1 MSYYYNNSNN
11 NNSSNNNYSNY
22 MQQNMNNNLVSSD
35 SGLTLMNNNGSNST
49 VLPPSQLQPL
59 SLEELISTGI
69 CSNSITNSSR
79 SNTLLQDDRSTTS
92 LNYSNNGPDSGKI
105 YKPIPQSVRQPHLL
119 LSEMNY
125 STNGNKNF
133 NDQIQQSHNNNN
145 NTNSINNMLSQSSN
159 SMHLLPSENNTT
171 VIQPHLYSESNNNN
185 NDNKDDNNNIQDSQ
199 LIPRVTKGRYKHND
213 FQIMRTL
220 GTGSFGRVHL
230 VQSTHNYRYY
240 AMKVLKKAKIIKL
253 KQVEHTN
260 DERLMLST
268 VTHPFIIRMWGTF
281 QDLNFVY
288 MIMDY
293 IEGGELFSLLRKSH
307 KFPVPVAKFY
317 AAEVIL
323 AIDYLHE
330 NDIIYRD
337 LKPEN
342 ILLDKYGHIKLTDFG
357 FAKYCPGVTFTIV
370 GTPDYI
376 AAEIIQTKGY
386 NKSVDWWSLGI
397 LIYEM
402 LAGFTPFYDSNT
414 LKTYDN
420 ILNATLRFPSSKN
433 FTPEVIDLLSKLINR
448 DLTQRLGN
456 LQNGVEDI
464 KNHLWFQEVNW
475 SKMLKKNIETP
486 YEPPIKAG
494 HGDTSQY
501 EFFEEDSED
510 MKQYGIMLNTDE
522 SDPYNN
528 VFAGF

>member
-1 MSYYYNNSNN
+1 MIKF
-11 NNSSNNNYSNY
+11 
-22 MQQNMNNNLVSSD
+22 D
-35 SGLTLMNNNGSNST
+35 LMNNQSEQPSHSSMTNK
-49 VLPPSQLQPL
+49 LPPSQLQPL
-59 SLEELISTGI
+59 SLEELL
-69 CSNSITNSSR
+69 SNNQYNNSSSA
-79 SNTLLQDDRSTTS
+79 SNCDTLTTNLNNELESSTSVLTLMDNDFTS
-92 LNYSNNGPDSGKI
+92 KLH
-105 YKPIPQSVRQPHLL
+105 KPIAQSVRQPHLL
-119 LSEMNY
+119 LNETYPVNEITNNEKNN
-125 STNGNKNF
+125 STESQY
-133 NDQIQQSHNNNN
+133 QI
-145 NTNSINNMLSQSSN
+145 
-159 SMHLLPSENNTT
+159 
-171 VIQPHLYSESNNNN
+171 V
-185 NDNKDDNNNIQDSQ
+185 
-199 LIPRVTKGRYKHND
+199 PRITKGKYKHND

-240 AMKVLKKAKIIKL
+240 AMKVLKKSKIIKL

-260 DERLMLST
+260 DERLMLSA
-268 VTHPFIIRMWGTF
+268 VNNPFIIRMWGTF

-293 IEGGELFSLLRKSH
+293 IEGGELFSLLRKSK

-323 AIDYLHE
+323 AIEYLHKH
-330 NDIIYRD
+330 DIIYRD

-357 FAKYCPGVTFTIV
+357 FAKYCNDVTFTIV

-386 NKSVDWWSLGI
+386 NKSVDWWSLGV

-402 LAGFTPFYDSNT
+402 LSGFTPFYDSNT

-420 ILNATLRFPSSKN
+420 ILNAPLKFPMSKN
-433 FTPEVIDLLSKLINR
+433 FSNEVIDLLTKLINR
-448 DLTQRLGN
+448 DLSQRLGN

-464 KNHLWFQEVNW
+464 KNHIWFQEVNW
-475 SKMLKKNIETP
+475 HKMFKKNIETP

-501 EFFEEDSED
+501 EYFEEDTED
-510 MKQYGIMLNTDE
+510 MKQYGIMLNLGE
-522 SDPYNN
+522 EDPYQDA
-528 VFAGF
+528 FDGF

>member
-1 MSYYYNNSNN
+1 MINF
-11 NNSSNNNYSNY
+11 
-22 MQQNMNNNLVSSD
+22 D
-35 SGLTLMNNNGSNST
+35 LMNNQSEQPSHSSMTNK
-49 VLPPSQLQPL
+49 LPPSQLQPL
-59 SLEELISTGI
+59 SLEELL
-69 CSNSITNSSR
+69 SNNQYNNSSSA
-79 SNTLLQDDRSTTS
+79 SNCDTLTTNLNNELESSTSVLTLMDNDFTS
-92 LNYSNNGPDSGKI
+92 KLH
-105 YKPIPQSVRQPHLL
+105 KPIAQSVRQPHLL
-119 LSEMNY
+119 LNETYPVKEITNNGKNN
-125 STNGNKNF
+125 STESQY
-133 NDQIQQSHNNNN
+133 QI
-145 NTNSINNMLSQSSN
+145 
-159 SMHLLPSENNTT
+159 
-171 VIQPHLYSESNNNN
+171 V
-185 NDNKDDNNNIQDSQ
+185 
-199 LIPRVTKGRYKHND
+199 PRITKGKYKHND

-240 AMKVLKKAKIIKL
+240 AMKVLKKSKIIKL

-260 DERLMLST
+260 DERLMLSA
-268 VTHPFIIRMWGTF
+268 VNHPFIIRMWGTF

-293 IEGGELFSLLRKSH
+293 IEGGELFSLLRKSK

-323 AIDYLHE
+323 AIEYLHKH
-330 NDIIYRD
+330 DIIYRD

-357 FAKYCPGVTFTIV
+357 FAKYCNDVTFTIV

-386 NKSVDWWSLGI
+386 NKSVDWWSLGV

-402 LAGFTPFYDSNT
+402 LSGFTPFYDSNT

-420 ILNATLRFPSSKN
+420 ILNAPLKFPMSKN
-433 FTPEVIDLLSKLINR
+433 FSNEVIDLLTKLINR
-448 DLTQRLGN
+448 DLSQRLGN

-464 KNHLWFQEVNW
+464 KNHIWFQEVNW
-475 SKMLKKNIETP
+475 QKMFKKNIETP

-501 EFFEEDSED
+501 EYFEEDTED
-510 MKQYGIMLNTDE
+510 MKQYGIMLNLGE
-522 SDPYNN
+522 EDPYQDA
-528 VFAGF
+528 FDGF

>member
-1 MSYYYNNSNN
+1 MSYYYNNSNLSFSDYSQQQSKALNTGDNLN
-11 NNSSNNNYSNY
+11 NAH
-22 MQQNMNNNLVSSD
+22 VEGD
-35 SGLTLMNNNGSNST
+35 STLTLLNSKM
-49 VLPPSQLQPL
+49 LPPSQLQPL
-59 SLEELISTGI
+59 SLEELISSG
-69 CSNSITNSSR
+69 NGGAASIGNSSR
-79 SNTLLQDDRSTTS
+79 ATTLLQDDGSS
-92 LNYSNNGPDSGKI
+92 AFLNVNSMPDTNKI
-105 YKPIPQSVRQPHLL
+105 YKPVPQTVRQPHLL
-119 LSEMNY
+119 LN
-125 STNGNKNF
+125 
-133 NDQIQQSHNNNN
+133 
-145 NTNSINNMLSQSSN
+145 
-159 SMHLLPSENNTT
+159 
-171 VIQPHLYSESNNNN
+171 ESNCGNRVLSNKTMALS
-185 NDNKDDNNNIQDSQ
+185 DNESHPNQPYQTQ
-199 LIPRVTKGRYKHND
+199 LHVPEPHGASRIPRITKGRYKHND

-260 DERLMLST
+260 DERLMLSA
-268 VTHPFIIRMWGTF
+268 VANPFIIRMWGTF

-293 IEGGELFSLLRKSH
+293 IEGGELFSLLRKSQ

-323 AIDYLHE
+323 AVEYLHE

-386 NKSVDWWSLGI
+386 NKSVDWWSLGV

-420 ILNATLRFPSSKN
+420 ILNATLKFPSSKN
-433 FTPEVIDLLSKLINR
+433 FTPHVIDLLTRLINR
-448 DLTQRLGN
+448 DLSQRLGN

-464 KNHLWFQEVNW
+464 KNHIWFQEVNW
-475 SKMLKKNIETP
+475 VKMSKKNIETP

-501 EFFEEDSED
+501 EFFEEDSDD

-522 SDPYNN
+522 SDPYDNM
-528 VFAGF
+528 FEGF

>member
-1 MSYYYNNSNN
+1 MNSNIN
-11 NNSSNNNYSNY
+11 NQVDNSYLNINNK
-22 MQQNMNNNLVSSD
+22 
-35 SGLTLMNNNGSNST
+35 
-49 VLPPSQLQPL
+49 LPPSQLQPL
-59 SLEELISTGI
+59 SLEEL
-69 CSNSITNSSR
+69 
-79 SNTLLQDDRSTTS
+79 L
-92 LNYSNNGPDSGKI
+92 SNNKYKNFSSSESNCDTMTNNLNNEIESSTSVLTLIDNDISNKI
-105 YKPIPQSVRQPHLL
+105 HKPIPQSVRQPHLL
-119 LSEMNY
+119 LNESCS
-125 STNGNKNF
+125 ST
-133 NDQIQQSHNNNN
+133 QIRDNEPSQQYQ
-145 NTNSINNMLSQSSN
+145 I
-159 SMHLLPSENNTT
+159 
-171 VIQPHLYSESNNNN
+171 V
-185 NDNKDDNNNIQDSQ
+185 
-199 LIPRVTKGRYKHND
+199 PRVTKGKYKHSD

-240 AMKVLKKAKIIKL
+240 AMKVLKKSKIIKL

-260 DERLMLST
+260 DERLMLSA
-268 VTHPFIIRMWGTF
+268 VNHPFIIRMWGTF

-293 IEGGELFSLLRKSH
+293 IEGGELFSLLRKSK

-323 AIDYLHE
+323 AIEYLHKH
-330 NDIIYRD
+330 DIIYRD

-357 FAKYCPGVTFTIV
+357 FAKYCNDVTFTIV

-402 LAGFTPFYDSNT
+402 LSGFTPFYDSNT

-420 ILNATLRFPSSKN
+420 ILNAPLKFPMSKSFSN
-433 FTPEVIDLLSKLINR
+433 EVIDLLTKLINR
-448 DLTQRLGN
+448 DLSQRLGN

-464 KNHLWFQEVNW
+464 KSHVWFQEVNW
-475 SKMLKKNIETP
+475 HKMYKKNIETP

-501 EFFEEDSED
+501 EYFEEDTED
-510 MKQYGIMLNTDE
+510 MKQYGIMLNYGE
-522 SDPYNN
+522 EDPYQD
-528 VFAGF
+528 VFDGF

>member
-1 MSYYYNNSNN
+1 MMNSNFN
-11 NNSSNNNYSNY
+11 NQVDNSYPNINNK
-22 MQQNMNNNLVSSD
+22 
-35 SGLTLMNNNGSNST
+35 
-49 VLPPSQLQPL
+49 LPPSQLQPL
-59 SLEELISTGI
+59 SLEEL
-69 CSNSITNSSR
+69 
-79 SNTLLQDDRSTTS
+79 L
-92 LNYSNNGPDSGKI
+92 SNNQYKNFTSSESNCDTLTNINNEVESSTSVLTLIDNGIPDKVH
-105 YKPIPQSVRQPHLL
+105 KPIPQSVRQPHLL
-119 LSEMNY
+119 LNEAC
-125 STNGNKNF
+125 
-133 NDQIQQSHNNNN
+133 
-145 NTNSINNMLSQSSN
+145 SSN
-159 SMHLLPSENNTT
+159 LIGH
-171 VIQPHLYSESNNNN
+171 
-185 NDNKDDNNNIQDSQ
+185 NDTQQHHIV
-199 LIPRVTKGRYKHND
+199 PRITKGKYKHSD

-230 VQSTHNYRYY
+230 VQSTHNFRYY
-240 AMKVLKKAKIIKL
+240 AMKVLKKSKIIKL

-260 DERLMLST
+260 DERLMLSA
-268 VTHPFIIRMWGTF
+268 VNHPFIIRMWGTF

-293 IEGGELFSLLRKSH
+293 IEGGELFSLLRKSK

-323 AIDYLHE
+323 AIEYLHKH
-330 NDIIYRD
+330 DIIYRD

-357 FAKYCPGVTFTIV
+357 FAKYCNDVTFTIV

-402 LAGFTPFYDSNT
+402 LSGFTPFYDSNT

-420 ILNATLRFPSSKN
+420 ILNAPLKFPMSKSFSN
-433 FTPEVIDLLSKLINR
+433 EVIDLLSKLINR
-448 DLTQRLGN
+448 DLSQRLGN

-464 KNHLWFQEVNW
+464 KSHIWFQEVNW
-475 SKMLKKNIETP
+475 HKMYKKNIETP

-501 EFFEEDSED
+501 EYFEEDTED
-510 MKQYGIMLNTDE
+510 MKQYGIMLNSGE
-522 SDPYNN
+522 EDPYQD
-528 VFAGF
+528 VFDGF

>member
-1 MSYYYNNSNN
+1 MMNSNIN
-11 NNSSNNNYSNY
+11 NQVDNSYLNINNK
-22 MQQNMNNNLVSSD
+22 
-35 SGLTLMNNNGSNST
+35 
-49 VLPPSQLQPL
+49 LPPSQLQPL
-59 SLEELISTGI
+59 SLEEL
-69 CSNSITNSSR
+69 
-79 SNTLLQDDRSTTS
+79 L
-92 LNYSNNGPDSGKI
+92 SNNKYKNFSSSESNCDTMTNNLNNEIESSTSVLTLIDNDISNKI
-105 YKPIPQSVRQPHLL
+105 HKPIPQSVRQPHLL
-119 LSEMNY
+119 LNESCS
-125 STNGNKNF
+125 ST
-133 NDQIQQSHNNNN
+133 QIRDNEPSQQYQ
-145 NTNSINNMLSQSSN
+145 I
-159 SMHLLPSENNTT
+159 
-171 VIQPHLYSESNNNN
+171 V
-185 NDNKDDNNNIQDSQ
+185 
-199 LIPRVTKGRYKHND
+199 PRVTKGKYKHSD

-240 AMKVLKKAKIIKL
+240 AMKVLKKSKIIKL

-260 DERLMLST
+260 DERLMLSA
-268 VTHPFIIRMWGTF
+268 VNHPFIIRMWGTF

-293 IEGGELFSLLRKSH
+293 IEGGELFSLLRKFK

-323 AIDYLHE
+323 AIEYLHKH
-330 NDIIYRD
+330 DIIYRD

-357 FAKYCPGVTFTIV
+357 FAKYCNDVTFTIV

-402 LAGFTPFYDSNT
+402 LSGFTPFYDSNT

-420 ILNATLRFPSSKN
+420 ILNAPLKFPMSKSFSN
-433 FTPEVIDLLSKLINR
+433 EVIDLLTKLINR
-448 DLTQRLGN
+448 DLSQRLGN

-464 KNHLWFQEVNW
+464 KSHVWFQEVNW
-475 SKMLKKNIETP
+475 HKMYKKNIETP

-501 EFFEEDSED
+501 EYFEEDTED
-510 MKQYGIMLNTDE
+510 MKQYGIMLNYGE
-522 SDPYNN
+522 EDPYQD
-528 VFAGF
+528 VFDGF

>member
-1 MSYYYNNSNN
+1 MMNSNFN
-11 NNSSNNNYSNY
+11 NQIDSSYSSINNK
-22 MQQNMNNNLVSSD
+22 
-35 SGLTLMNNNGSNST
+35 
-49 VLPPSQLQPL
+49 LPPSQLQPL
-59 SLEELISTGI
+59 SLEEL
-69 CSNSITNSSR
+69 
-79 SNTLLQDDRSTTS
+79 L
-92 LNYSNNGPDSGKI
+92 SNNQYKNFTSSESNCDTVTNNLNNEIESSTSVLTLIDNGMPNKVH
-105 YKPIPQSVRQPHLL
+105 KPIAQSVRQPHLL
-119 LSEMNY
+119 LNEACS
-125 STNGNKNF
+125 STQIRD
-133 NDQIQQSHNNNN
+133 NDTAQQYQI
-145 NTNSINNMLSQSSN
+145 
-159 SMHLLPSENNTT
+159 
-171 VIQPHLYSESNNNN
+171 V
-185 NDNKDDNNNIQDSQ
+185 
-199 LIPRVTKGRYKHND
+199 PRITKGKYKHSD

-230 VQSTHNYRYY
+230 VQSTHNFRYY
-240 AMKVLKKAKIIKL
+240 AMKVLKKSKIIKL

-260 DERLMLST
+260 DERLMLSA
-268 VTHPFIIRMWGTF
+268 VNHPFIIRMWGTF

-293 IEGGELFSLLRKSH
+293 IEGGELFSLLRKSK

-323 AIDYLHE
+323 AIEYLHKH
-330 NDIIYRD
+330 DIIYRD

-357 FAKYCPGVTFTIV
+357 FAKYCNDVTFTIV

-402 LAGFTPFYDSNT
+402 LSGFTPFYDSNT

-420 ILNATLRFPSSKN
+420 ILNAPLKFPMSKSFSN
-433 FTPEVIDLLSKLINR
+433 EVIDLLSKLINR
-448 DLTQRLGN
+448 DLSQRLGN

-464 KNHLWFQEVNW
+464 KSHIWFQEVNW
-475 SKMLKKNIETP
+475 HKMYKKNIETP

-501 EFFEEDSED
+501 EYFEEDTED
-510 MKQYGIMLNTDE
+510 MKQYGIMLNSGE
-522 SDPYNN
+522 EDPYQD
-528 VFAGF
+528 VFDGF

>member
-1 MSYYYNNSNN
+1 MMNSNFN
-11 NNSSNNNYSNY
+11 NQVDSSYSSINNK
-22 MQQNMNNNLVSSD
+22 
-35 SGLTLMNNNGSNST
+35 
-49 VLPPSQLQPL
+49 LPPSQLQPL
-59 SLEELISTGI
+59 SLEEL
-69 CSNSITNSSR
+69 
-79 SNTLLQDDRSTTS
+79 L
-92 LNYSNNGPDSGKI
+92 SNNQYKNFTSSESNCDTVTNNLNNEIESSTSVLTLIDNGMPNKVH
-105 YKPIPQSVRQPHLL
+105 KPIAQSVRQPHLL
-119 LSEMNY
+119 LNESCS
-125 STNGNKNF
+125 STQIRD
-133 NDQIQQSHNNNN
+133 NDTTQQSQ
-145 NTNSINNMLSQSSN
+145 I
-159 SMHLLPSENNTT
+159 
-171 VIQPHLYSESNNNN
+171 V
-185 NDNKDDNNNIQDSQ
+185 
-199 LIPRVTKGRYKHND
+199 PRITKGKYKHSD

-230 VQSTHNYRYY
+230 VQSTHNFRYY
-240 AMKVLKKAKIIKL
+240 AMKVLKKSKIIKL

-260 DERLMLST
+260 DERLMLSA
-268 VTHPFIIRMWGTF
+268 VNHPFIIRMWGTF

-293 IEGGELFSLLRKSH
+293 IEGGELFSLLRKSK

-323 AIDYLHE
+323 AIEYLHKH
-330 NDIIYRD
+330 DIIYRD

-357 FAKYCPGVTFTIV
+357 FAKYCNDVTFTIV

-402 LAGFTPFYDSNT
+402 LSGFTPFYDSNT

-420 ILNATLRFPSSKN
+420 ILNAPLKFPMSKSFSN
-433 FTPEVIDLLSKLINR
+433 EVIDLLTKLINR
-448 DLTQRLGN
+448 DLSQRLGN

-464 KNHLWFQEVNW
+464 KSHIWFQEVNW
-475 SKMLKKNIETP
+475 HKMYKKNIETP

-501 EFFEEDSED
+501 EYFEEDTED
-510 MKQYGIMLNTDE
+510 MKQYGIMLNSGE
-522 SDPYNN
+522 EDPYQD
-528 VFAGF
+528 VFDGF

>member
-1 MSYYYNNSNN
+1 MSFYYNNNAPHS
-11 NNSSNNNYSNY
+11 SSNKDYSAYSGQHSHSNIV
-22 MQQNMNNNLVSSD
+22 NSD
-35 SGLTLMNNNGSNST
+35 SALTLLNNGNTST
-49 VLPPSQLQPL
+49 LPPSQLQPL
-59 SLEELISTGI
+59 CLEELISSGAVA
-69 CSNSITNSSR
+69 NSLGSSSR
-79 SNTLLQDDRSTTS
+79 ANTLLQDDRSTS
-92 LNYSNNGPDSGKI
+92 CLNFNNSSESGKI

-119 LSEMNY
+119 LSEMNC
-125 STNGNKNF
+125 SSSPNHHVNVVPHSQGTNVSSLGDSNMYPNTHMF
-133 NDQIQQSHNNNN
+133 NETKS
-145 NTNSINNMLSQSSN
+145 SSN
-159 SMHLLPSENNTT
+159 SA
-171 VIQPHLYSESNNNN
+171 QES
-185 NDNKDDNNNIQDSQ
+185 KIV
-199 LIPRVTKGRYKHND
+199 PRVTKGRYKHSD

-260 DERLMLST
+260 DERLMLSA
-268 VTHPFIIRMWGTF
+268 VSHPFIIRMWGTF

-293 IEGGELFSLLRKSH
+293 IEGGELFSLLRKSQ
-307 KFPVPVAKFY
+307 KFPIPVAKFY

-330 NDIIYRD
+330 HDIIYRD

-342 ILLDKYGHIKLTDFG
+342 ILLDKFGHVKLTDFG

-420 ILNATLRFPSSKN
+420 ILNANLKFPSSKN
-433 FTPEVIDLLSKLINR
+433 FTPDIIDLLSKLINR

-464 KNHLWFQEVNW
+464 KNHVWFQEVNW
-475 SKMLKKNIETP
+475 HKMLKKNIETP

-501 EFFEEDSED
+501 EYFEEDSED
-510 MKQYGIMLNTDE
+510 MKQYGILLNTDE

-528 VFAGF
+528 MFDGF